1 MCSSDLRL
9 ALPAGRSAAAA
20 AAASWELDWRC
31 LRGRSAAAVAA
42 ASWELDWRCL
52 RGRSAAAAAAS
63 WELDWRCL
71 RGRSAAAAAAPAVAV
86 VVSEEAPRSLLL
98 RALAD
103 GWVYPPP
110 RQLRS
115 FPVPRGPA
123 RGRTAGAMEDEVVLL
138 AKKIDKMVPKKN
150 AVSAAGGAG
159 RREAGRRAGASRP
172 EGAPGPR

>member
-1 MCSSDLRL
+1 M
-9 ALPAGRSAAAA
+9 ALPAGEERA

-31 LRGRSAAAVAA
+31 LRGRSAA
-42 ASWELDWRCL
+42 
-52 RGRSAAAAAAS
+52 
-63 WELDWRCL
+63 
-71 RGRSAAAAAAPAVAV
+71 AAAAAAPAVAV

-123 RGRTAGAMEDEVVLL
+123 RGRPAGAVEDEVVRT
-138 AKKIDKMVPKKN
+138 AKKMDKMVQKKN

-172 EGAPGPR
+172 EGAPVPR

>member
-1 MCSSDLRL
+1 MGIQKKKKKEQSWELDWHCLR
-9 ALPAGRSAAAA
+9 GRTAA

-31 LRGRSAAAVAA
+31 LRGRS
-42 ASWELDWRCL
+42 
-52 RGRSAAAAAAS
+52 
-63 WELDWRCL
+63 
-71 RGRSAAAAAAPAVAV
+71 AAAAPAVAV

-103 GWVYPPP
+103 AWVYPPP

-115 FPVPRGPA
+115 FPIPRGPA
-123 RGRTAGAMEDEVVLL
+123 RGRPAGAVEDEVVRT
-138 AKKIDKMVPKKN
+138 AKKIDRMVPKKN

-172 EGAPGPR
+172 EGAPVPR

>member
-1 MCSSDLRL
+1 MCSSDLDWHCLR
-9 ALPAGRSAAAA
+9 GRSAAAAGAAAAA

-31 LRGRSAAAVAA
+31 LRGRSA
-42 ASWELDWRCL
+42 
-52 RGRSAAAAAAS
+52 AAAAAAS

-172 EGAPGPR
+172 EGAPVPR